1 MDNVFVE
8 RLRQSV
14 KCEEIY
20 LREHA
25 TLPDLEAGL
34 REQFERYNR
43 WRPHQALGN
52 RTPQQAHQEHSR
64 EAPQPSRPEKDA
76 A

>member
-43 WRPHQALGN
+43 WRPHQA
-52 RTPQQAHQEHSR
+52 HQEHSR